1 MQAFDYIIVGA
12 GAAGAVIACRLSEMA
27 DARVL
32 LLEAGPVDR
41 NPNIHR
47 PAGLYK
53 LYDGDI
59 TWNFRTTP
67 QRHAGDREML
77 FVQGRV
83 IGGGS
88 SVNGQVF
95 TRGCPEDYDRW
106 SGDEDCLGW
115 SFKEVQPYFRK
126 SEDNDILVDEYHG
139 VGGPQGVST
148 MAPDGLT
155 KVFVQACQEAGIP
168 YTADFNSR
176 TQAGAGIYQTTTRGE
191 RRCSTATGYLA
202 PVRHRAN
209 LTVRTDCL
217 VTRIRF
223 ENRRAVSL
231 DYLDHGRA
239 KQAGAGQEIILAAGA
254 IGSPKLLMLSGIGPA
269 DHLRAHGIE
278 IISDLPGVGGN
289 LQDHLD
295 VDIVYG
301 VDPSR
306 GLDKYRSWHWMLWA
320 GLQYQ
325 LFRTGPVTSTIVE
338 GGAFWYA
345 DESAETPDTQ
355 FHFLPAAGLEPGV
368 PPVPTGSGCTLNT
381 YFLRPR
387 SRGSVRLKSADP
399 AAPPLIDPN
408 YLADPYDLD
417 MSVRGFKLMRA
428 IMGQKAFATVGGRE
442 HYPGDRARSDA
453 ECAAYVKAHGRTAY
467 HPVGTCRMGMDEM
480 AVVDPCLRV
489 GNVDGLRVCDSSIM
503 PSLISSNTNAAAI
516 MIGEKASDLIKGVDE
531 RRNSPLG
538 ASSSEK
544 VR

>member
-12 GAAGAVIACRLSEMA
+12 GAAGAVIARRLSETA
-27 DARVL
+27 DASVL
-32 LLEAGPVDR
+32 LLEAGPADR

-47 PAGLYK
+47 PAGLFK
-53 LYDGDI
+53 LYHGEL
-59 TWNFRTTP
+59 TWNYRTTP
-67 QRHAGDREML
+67 QRHADDRNML
-77 FVQGRV
+77 FLQGRV

-106 SGDEDCLGW
+106 ARDEGCRGW
-115 SFKEVQPYFRK
+115 SFEDVRPYFVK
-126 SEDNDILVDEYHG
+126 SEDNDILADEYHG

-148 MAPDGLT
+148 TAPDGLT

-168 YTADFNSR
+168 YTADFNGR
-176 TQAGAGIYQTTTRGE
+176 TQAGAGIYQTTTRGK
-191 RRCSTATGYLA
+191 RRCSTATGYLG

-217 VTRIRF
+217 VTRIRV
-223 ENRRAVSL
+223 EDRRAVGV
-231 DYLDHGRA
+231 DYIHRGRA
-239 KQAGAGQEIILAAGA
+239 VQARADREVIVAAGA

-269 DHLRAHGIE
+269 DHLREHGIE
-278 IISDLPGVGGN
+278 ITANLPGVGRN

-295 VDIVYG
+295 VDIVYA
-301 VDPSR
+301 VEAAR
-306 GLDKYRSWHWMLWA
+306 GLDKYRAWHRMLWA
-320 GLQYQ
+320 GLQYV
-325 LFRTGPVTSTIVE
+325 LFGTGPVTSNIVE

-345 DESAETPDTQ
+345 DESSKTPDTQ
-355 FHFLPAAGLEPGV
+355 FHFLPGAGLEPGV
-368 PPVPTGSGCTLNT
+368 PPVPTGAGCTVNT
-381 YFLRPR
+381 YFVRPR
-387 SRGSVRLKSADP
+387 SRGSVRLQSADP
-399 AAPPLIDPN
+399 AASPAIDPN

-417 MSVRGFKLMRA
+417 MSIRGFKLMRT
-428 IMGQKAFATVGGRE
+428 IMGQRAFETVGAE
-442 HYPGDRARSDA
+442 HYPGDRVRSDA

-467 HPVGTCRMGMDEM
+467 HPVGTCRMGVDRM

-489 GNVDGLRVCDSSIM
+489 GTVDGLRVCDSSIM

-531 RRNSPLG
+531 RRRSPLG